1 MLKLARFL
9 KPYASL
15 IALSISLLFAQAYC
29 DLTLPDIMSQMVNK
43 GIANNDLNY
52 ILSAGLEMLGVALL
66 GAICSIIVGYFSA
79 KVAAASSKDIR
90 RSLFMKVQSFSSAE
104 MDHFSAASLITRTT
118 NDITQIQT
126 FSVMFMRLMIYAPII
141 GIGGIIKALT
151 KSVSMSW
158 VIALAVIVMLGM
170 ISVVFSVALPKFRVV
185 QKLIDRLNQIV
196 RENLSGILIVR
207 AFNTQKHEEKRFD
220 IANKDL
226 TSTNLFINRVMT
238 TMMPMMFLVMNLTT
252 VLIVWVG
259 SHKVSEF
266 SMQVGDMMAYI
277 QYGMQIIFAFLMIS
291 MMFIMVPRASV
302 SANRISEVLETE
314 LSIEDPEEPKSWK
327 AFEGTVEFRNV
338 CFRFPGAEKDA
349 LHDISF
355 VARPGETTAFI
366 GATGSGKSTLVNLI
380 PRLYDATNG
389 RVLVGGIDVKEAD
402 IASLRDKIGFV
413 PQKGVLFSGT
423 IESNLRY
430 AKQDAVQDD
439 LDRSAQI
446 AQAAEFISSKSE
458 GYETSIAQGGTNV
471 SGGQKQRIAIARA
484 LMKQAPINI
493 FDDSFSALDFK
504 TDSALRKALHE
515 KMASSTVLVVAQ
527 RISTIMTA
535 DQIIVLDKGT
545 IAGKGTHDELIRD
558 CEVYR
563 EIAYSQLSKEELAK

>member
-1 MLKLARFL
+1 MLKLTRFL
-9 KPYASL
+9 KPYAGL
-15 IALSISLLFAQAYC
+15 IALCISLLFAQAYC

-43 GIANNDLNY
+43 GIAYNDLNY

-66 GAICSIIVGYFSA
+66 GAVCSIIVGYFSA

-104 MDHFSAASLITRTT
+104 MDHFSSASLITRTT

-141 GIGGIIKALT
+141 GIGGIIKALA

-158 VIALAVIVMLGM
+158 VIALAVVVMLGM

-207 AFNTQKHEEKRFD
+207 AFNTQKHEENRFD

-259 SHKVSEF
+259 SHKVSEL

-349 LHDISF
+349 LHDINF
-355 VARPGETTAFI
+355 IARPGETTAFI

-380 PRLYDATNG
+380 PRLYDATSG
-389 RVLVGGIDVKEAD
+389 SVLVGGIDVKEAD

-446 AQAAEFISSKSE
+446 AQASEFISSKPE

-471 SGGQKQRIAIARA
+471 SGGQKQRLAIARA

-504 TDSALRKALHE
+504 TDSALRKALRE

-535 DQIIVLDKGT
+535 DQIIVLDKGG

>member
-1 MLKLARFL
+1 MMKLARFL

-15 IALSISLLFAQAYC
+15 IAMSIALLFAQAYC

-43 GIANNDLNY
+43 GIAMSDLGY
-52 ILSAGLEMLGVALL
+52 IYTAGFKMLGVALL
-66 GAICSIIVGYFSA
+66 GAACAVTVGYFSA
-79 KVAAASSKDIR
+79 RVAAGASKDIR
-90 RSLFMKVQSFSSAE
+90 RSVFLKVTSFSNSE
-104 MDHFSAASLITRTT
+104 MDHFSSASLITRTT

-126 FSVMFMRLMIYAPII
+126 FSVMLLRLMIYAPII
-141 GIGGIIKALT
+141 GVGGVIKALT

-158 VIALAVIVMLGM
+158 VIALAVLVLLLLIGT
-170 ISVVFSVALPKFRVV
+170 VFTIALPRFRII

-207 AFNTQKHEEKRFD
+207 AFNTQKHEEERFD
-220 IANKDL
+220 KANRDL
-226 TSTNLFINRVMT
+226 TNTSLFISRVMT
-238 TMMPMMFLVMNLTT
+238 TMMPMMFLIMNLTT

-259 SHKVSEF
+259 AHKVSEF

-302 SANRISEVLETE
+302 SANRISEVLDIP
-314 LSIEDPEEPKSWK
+314 LSIKDPKEPGNFT
-327 AFEGTVEFRNV
+327 AFDGTVEFRNV
-338 CFRFPGAEKDA
+338 SFRFPGAEKDA

-355 VARPGETTAFI
+355 VARPGQTTAFI

-380 PRLYDATNG
+380 PRLYDVTSG
-389 RVLVGGIDVKEAD
+389 SVLLGGVDVREVDLA
-402 IASLRDKIGFV
+402 ALRDKIGFV
-413 PQKGVLFSGT
+413 PQKGILFSGT

-430 AKQDAVQDD
+430 AKRDADQDD
-439 LDRSAQI
+439 FERAARI
-446 AQAAEFISSKSE
+446 AQAAEFISGKPE
-458 GYETSIAQGGTNV
+458 GYETPIAQGGTNV
-471 SGGQKQRIAIARA
+471 SGGQKQRLAIARA

-515 KMASSTVLVVAQ
+515 KMADSTVLVVAQ

-535 DQIIVLDKGT
+535 EQIIVLDNGA
-545 IAGKGTHDELIRD
+545 IVGVGTHEELIQN

-563 EIAYSQLSKEELAK
+563 EIAYSQLSKEELAQ

>member
-1 MLKLARFL
+1 MMKLARFL
-9 KPYASL
+9 KPYANL
-15 IALSISLLFAQAYC
+15 IAVSIALLFAQAYC

-43 GIANNDLNY
+43 GIALSDLNY
-52 ILSAGLEMLGVALL
+52 IYTAGFKMLGVALL
-66 GAICSIIVGYFSA
+66 GAACAITVSYLSA
-79 KVAAASSKDIR
+79 RVAAASSKDVR
-90 RSLFMKVQSFSSAE
+90 RSLFLKVESFSSSE
-104 MDHFSAASLITRTT
+104 MDHFSSASLITRTT

-126 FSVMFMRLMIYAPII
+126 FSVMLLRLMVYAPII
-141 GIGGIIKALT
+141 GIGGVIKALT

-158 VIALAVIVMLGM
+158 VIALAV
-170 ISVVFSVALPKFRVV
+170 VVLLILIGTVFTIALPKFRII

-220 IANKDL
+220 GANKDL
-226 TSTNLFINRVMT
+226 TNTSLFINRVMT
-238 TMMPMMFLVMNLTT
+238 TMMPMMFLIMNLTT

-302 SANRISEVLETE
+302 SANRISEVLETP
-314 LSIEDPEEPKSWK
+314 LSIKDPEVAKNWVE
-327 AFEGTVEFRNV
+327 FNGTVELRNV
-338 CFRFPGAEKDA
+338 CFRFPGAENDA

-355 VARPGETTAFI
+355 IARPGQTTAFI
-366 GATGSGKSTLVNLI
+366 GATGSGKSTLVSLI
-380 PRLYDATNG
+380 PRLYDVTSG
-389 RVLVGGIDVKEAD
+389 SVLVGGIDVREVDLA
-402 IASLRDKIGFV
+402 ALRNRIGFI

-423 IESNLRY
+423 IESNLLY
-430 AKQDAVQDD
+430 AKPDAGQED
-439 LDRSAQI
+439 LERSAQI
-446 AQAAEFISSKSE
+446 AQASEFISSKPE
-458 GYETSIAQGGTNV
+458 GYQTPIAQGGTNV
-471 SGGQKQRIAIARA
+471 SGGQKQRLAIARA

-515 KMASSTVLVVAQ
+515 KMATSTVLVVAQ

-535 DQIIVLDKGT
+535 DQIIVLDCGT
-545 IAGKGTHDELIRD
+545 IVGRGTHEELVRK

-563 EIAYSQLSKEELAK
+563 EIAYSQLSEEELAQ

>member
-1 MLKLARFL
+1 M
-9 KPYASL
+9 
-15 IALSISLLFAQAYC
+15 
-29 DLTLPDIMSQMVNK
+29 
-43 GIANNDLNY
+43 
-52 ILSAGLEMLGVALL
+52 
-66 GAICSIIVGYFSA
+66 
-79 KVAAASSKDIR
+79 
-90 RSLFMKVQSFSSAE
+90 
-104 MDHFSAASLITRTT
+104 
-118 NDITQIQT
+118 
-126 FSVMFMRLMIYAPII
+126 
-141 GIGGIIKALT
+141 
-151 KSVSMSW
+151 
-158 VIALAVIVMLGM
+158 
-170 ISVVFSVALPKFRVV
+170 
-185 QKLIDRLNQIV
+185 
-196 RENLSGILIVR
+196 
-207 AFNTQKHEEKRFD
+207 
-220 IANKDL
+220 
-226 TSTNLFINRVMT
+226 
-238 TMMPMMFLVMNLTT
+238 
-252 VLIVWVG
+252 
-259 SHKVSEF
+259 
-266 SMQVGDMMAYI
+266 
-277 QYGMQIIFAFLMIS
+277 
-291 MMFIMVPRASV
+291 
-302 SANRISEVLETE
+302 
-314 LSIEDPEEPKSWK
+314 
-327 AFEGTVEFRNV
+327 
-338 CFRFPGAEKDA
+338 
-349 LHDISF
+349 
-355 VARPGETTAFI
+355 
-366 GATGSGKSTLVNLI
+366 
-380 PRLYDATNG
+380 
-389 RVLVGGIDVKEAD
+389 
-402 IASLRDKIGFV
+402 RDKIGFV

>member
-1 MLKLARFL
+1 M

-389 RVLVGGIDVKEAD
+389 RVLVGGD
-402 IASLRDKIGFV
+402 RR
-413 PQKGVLFSGT
+413 KGSGY
-423 IESNLRY
+423 R
-430 AKQDAVQDD
+430 
-439 LDRSAQI
+439 
-446 AQAAEFISSKSE
+446 F
-458 GYETSIAQGGTNV
+458 
-471 SGGQKQRIAIARA
+471 IAR
-484 LMKQAPINI
+484 
-493 FDDSFSALDFK
+493 
-504 TDSALRKALHE
+504 
-515 KMASSTVLVVAQ
+515 
-527 RISTIMTA
+527 
-535 DQIIVLDKGT
+535 
-545 IAGKGTHDELIRD
+545 
-558 CEVYR
+558 
-563 EIAYSQLSKEELAK
+563 